1 MCKLGLITSYDSWVL
16 REGCPIET
24 LIKTNPI
31 QLQILWIDTLPNQLL
46 GFFINL
52 YQLCGRDLILFI
64 LILARNLRSLLSST
78 QIWLVTQKLV
88 PYGASWTC
96 EDHCC
101 LNYVCGHQDNSY
113 SNTGFPAFMVVYPCL
128 SLWWPVSLRK
138 AVLLP
143 YWDHSEHWT
152 CAHSAAVGQNKTR
165 NISSL
170 LQNSDLKKTMMSFN
184 WKAGFR
190 FLREKEMM
198 KSIDRLRISGIVQC
212 LLKPHN
218 SIG

>member
-1 MCKLGLITSYDSWVL
+1 MWKGFNSLHSNSSAQSQVTSLFDSNMACHSKTGAIWCQLNL
-16 REGCPIET
+16 RRP
-24 LIKTNPI
+24 L
-31 QLQILWIDTLPNQLL
+31 LPELRVWAPGQLL
-46 GFFINL
+46 FKHRI
-52 YQLCGRDLILFI
+52 
-64 LILARNLRSLLSST
+64 SSF
-78 QIWLVTQKLV
+78 
-88 PYGASWTC
+88 YG
-96 EDHCC
+96 
-101 LNYVCGHQDNSY
+101 
-113 SNTGFPAFMVVYPCL
+113 CL
-128 SLWWPVSLRK
+128 SMFVPLMTCFPEKSCPAPVL
-138 AVLLP
+138 
-143 YWDHSEHWT
+143 DHSEHWT

>member
-1 MCKLGLITSYDSWVL
+1 VCKLGLITSYDSWVL

-143 YWDHSEHWT
+143 YWTTPSIGPVHIQLLLAKTKRETYRLCFRILTWKKQWCLSTGKLDLDFSEKKKWW
-152 CAHSAAVGQNKTR
+152 
-165 NISSL
+165 SL
-170 LQNSDLKKTMMSFN
+170 L
-184 WKAGFR
+184 
-190 FLREKEMM
+190 
-198 KSIDRLRISGIVQC
+198 IDWEFQG
-212 LLKPHN
+212 
-218 SIG
+218 